1 MTEIIA
7 NNHHEK
13 GGVIMLQKREHAQIG
28 SVLVMSIICSALL
41 LGGSTIGLAQ
51 SGFEASKGL
60 PKHSPA
66 PDFRLQTFDG
76 KTVSKSSINGQP
88 TLIMFWAP
96 WCRVCQA
103 ELPGVHDFH
112 EAMKPHGLQVL
123 SVGFADAKEN
133 VVEYINSHADIFTFL
148 SAYDVDNIV
157 AENFKIRAT
166 PTFVLLDADGFV
178 RLVHPGAGA
187 LHNPKLL
194 SFVED
199 LVS

>member
-1 MTEIIA
+1 M
-7 NNHHEK
+7 
-13 GGVIMLQKREHAQIG
+13 MLRKREHTQI
-28 SVLVMSIICSALL
+28 SAVLIISIICGALL

-51 SGFEASKGL
+51 SGFGISKGL
-60 PKHSPA
+60 PKHYPA
-66 PDFRLQTFDG
+66 PDFRLQTVDG
-76 KTVSKSSINGQP
+76 KTTISKSSVNGQP
-88 TLIMFWAP
+88 TLMMFWAP
-96 WCRVCQA
+96 WCHVCQE
-103 ELPGVHDFH
+103 ELPKVHDFH
-112 EAMKPHGLQVL
+112 EAMKPYGLQVV

-133 VVEYINSHADIFTFL
+133 VVEYINNHADIFTFL
-148 SAYDVDNIV
+148 SAYDVDNVV

-166 PTFVLLDADGFV
+166 PTFVLLDVDGFV